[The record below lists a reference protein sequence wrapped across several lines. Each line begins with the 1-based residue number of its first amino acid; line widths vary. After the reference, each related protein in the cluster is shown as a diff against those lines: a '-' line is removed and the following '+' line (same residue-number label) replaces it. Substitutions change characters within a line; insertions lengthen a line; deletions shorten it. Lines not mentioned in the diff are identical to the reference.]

1 MRHKIKYAKTG
12 QVINVIFKADRE
24 IGNANDNA
32 DDEDDALII
41 KFARKTN
48 NQQNIKKLQESK
60 HIAAKI
66 VSHNLA
72 DQSFTLKERL
82 KARKYERL
90 EKKKVQI
97 GKPKAGK

>member
-12 QVINVIFKADRE
+12 QVINVIFKADRHIFGKE
-24 IGNANDNA
+24 GNANDND

-72 DQSFTLKERL
+72 D
-82 KARKYERL
+82 
-90 EKKKVQI
+90 
-97 GKPKAGK
+97 